1 MKQQNIETYGVVT
14 QELGNAMFAV
24 QLDNI
29 AESRILATISG
40 KIRQFRINIRV
51 GDKVKLEMS
60 PYDLTKGRIVLRIQ
74 NKPNQQQSAT
84 NNSNKK
90 KKKKKK

>member
-29 AESRILATISG
+29 SESRILATISG

-74 NKPNQQQSAT
+74 NKPNQQSET
-84 NNSNKK
+84 NNSNNNKKRKK
-90 KKKKKK
+90 K

>member
-29 AESRILATISG
+29 SESRILATISG

-51 GDKVKLEMS
+51 GDRVKLEMS

-74 NKPNQQQSAT
+74 NKPNQQSET
-84 NNSNKK
+84 NNSNNNKKRKK
-90 KKKKKK
+90 K

>member
-74 NKPNQQQSAT
+74 NKPNQQSAT
-84 NNSNKK
+84 NNSNNNKKRKK
-90 KKKKKK
+90 K

>member
-1 MKQQNIETYGVVT
+1 
-14 QELGNAMFAV
+14 MFAV

-84 NNSNKK
+84 NNSNNNKKRKK
-90 KKKKKK
+90 K

>member
-84 NNSNKK
+84 NNSNNNKKRKK
-90 KKKKKK
+90 K